1 MEVLWQYI
9 QYLLQTVSLWG
20 ASEKIPQKIDLN
32 GTLKTRRDLA
42 LKELLKLKET
52 RKKAIASNIFKI
64 RKVRYILWKYFYSQM
79 YVFVDANID
88 Q

>member
-9 QYLLQTVSLWG
+9 QYLLQTVLLWG
-20 ASEKIPQKIDLN
+20 ATVKISQKINLN
-32 GTLKTRRDLA
+32 GTLKTRRNLV

-52 RKKAIASNIFKI
+52 MKKAIASNIFKI